1 MKIQLISNGHKN
13 LTTNQEYRKTSLSEP
28 NSFDAYDIT
37 VIDLQCESIWNNSQD
52 NLERVNCINDFET
65 IHELAQRSEGYI
77 LFALPQNY
85 SFGKYKPWRAKEY
98 NSFIKLKD
106 MIPNLQGIMKHV
118 LPQNTYGCYSL
129 IFENAKT
136 QLGND
141 IFDSSFYFDSS
152 LKAITTSYNS
162 EHATTVQISE
172 KCFMTTLDI
181 YSQNCSLDTLLCAC
195 GIIED
200 SKNYPEWLFEVE
212 KFDDKEQKELIS
224 YNNEQ
229 IASLKEKNTC
239 ATEKLDENMRFKS
252 ILVNNGKPLV
262 SVVFEILEKLLSYD
276 LSQFKDENKEDFLI
290 KIGDLTFIGEI
301 KGVTSNVKS
310 EHISQLDVHY
320 QGYIENLPSDS
331 SEKVYSLLIIN
342 PCRNKPLDQRE
353 PVHEIQIKLARRNQS
368 LIITTELL
376 LTLFEKH
383 SINEISTE
391 KIKELLT
398 TQTGLID
405 LSNI

>member
-1 MKIQLISNGHKN
+1 MKIQLISNGYHN
-13 LTTNQEYRKTSLSEP
+13 LKTNQEYKKASLSEP
-28 NSFDAYDIT
+28 NSFDAFDIT
-37 VIDLQCESIWNNSQD
+37 VIDLQSESIWANDKDFMES
-52 NLERVNCINDFET
+52 VNCIKDFET
-65 IHELAQRSEGYI
+65 ILELTNRSSGYI
-77 LFALPQNY
+77 VYALPQNY
-85 SFGKYKPWRAKEY
+85 SFGKYKPL
-98 NSFIKLKD
+98 NSKQYATFIKLKD
-106 MIPNLQGIMKHV
+106 MINKLQGILTHV
-118 LPQNTYGCYSL
+118 LPESTYGYYSL
-129 IFENAKT
+129 IFENSET
-136 QLGND
+136 QLGNE
-141 IFDSSFYFDSS
+141 IFNSAFYFDSP
-152 LKAITTSYNS
+152 LKAITTSFNS
-162 EHATTVQISE
+162 DHATTVQISE

-181 YSQNCSLDTLLCAC
+181 YSPRCSIDTLLGAC

-212 KFDDKEQKELIS
+212 KFDDKTQKELIA

-229 IASLKEKNTC
+229 MASLKEKNTH

-262 SVVFEILEKLLSYD
+262 SVVFEILEKMLSYD

-310 EHISQLDVHY
+310 EHVSQLDVHY

-342 PCRNKPLDQRE
+342 PFRNKPLDQRE

-376 LTLFEKH
+376 LVLFEKYLR
-383 SINEISTE
+383 NEISTE
-391 KIKELLT
+391 KVKELFT

>member
-1 MKIQLISNGHKN
+1 MKIQLISNGHNN
-13 LTTNQEYRKTSLSEP
+13 LTTSQEYQKTSLSEP

-37 VIDLQCESIWNNSQD
+37 IIDLQCESIWNNKQD
-52 NLERVNCINDFET
+52 SLDRVNCLNDFKT
-65 IHELAQRSEGYI
+65 IHELTQRSEGFI
-77 LFALPQNY
+77 LIALPQNY
-85 SFGKYKPWRAKEY
+85 AFGKYKPWGAKEY
-98 NSFIKLKD
+98 NSFTKLKD
-106 MIPNLQGIMKHV
+106 MIKNLQGIMTYV
-118 LPQNTYGCYSL
+118 LPESTYGCYSL

-136 QLGND
+136 QLEND
-141 IFDSSFYFDSS
+141 IYDSAFYFDSS
-152 LKAITTSYNS
+152 LKTITKSYNS
-162 EHATTVQISE
+162 DHATTVQISE

-181 YSQNCSLDTLLCAC
+181 YSPNCSIDTLLCAC

-212 KFDDKEQKELIS
+212 KFDDKTQKELIA

-229 IASLKEKNTC
+229 IASLKEKNTH

-262 SVVFEILEKLLSYD
+262 SVVFEILEKMLSYD

-310 EHISQLDVHY
+310 EHVSQLDVHY

-331 SEKVYSLLIIN
+331 PEKVYSLLIIN
-342 PCRNKPLDQRE
+342 PFRTKPLDERE
-353 PVHEIQIKLARRNQS
+353 PVHENQIKLARRNKS

-383 SINEISTE
+383 IINEISTE
-391 KIKELLT
+391 KIKELFT
-398 TQTGLID
+398 TQSGLID
-405 LSNI
+405 LSK